1 MTSQEQIKEQ
11 QRVDSVIHQ
20 ITAKIKSVSM
30 EYAKAKTE
38 MKLVQENYS
47 ANTSVNYIEVDDR
60 IETSA
65 DLQQQRALASRLI
78 ENEQIIAGQ
87 LRTYQDLEKSPY
99 FGRIDIQDPEESTP
113 EQLYIGTASFTDE
126 KQNFLVY
133 DWRAPISAVYYNGTL
148 GDVTYDTPAGK
159 QLTKLTKKRQFLIQH
174 GQIQSMFDTNETV
187 GDELLQHVL
196 GQQNDET
203 MQNIVATIQREQ
215 NDIIR
220 DTRSDLL
227 VVQGVAGSGKTSAIL
242 QRIAFLLYHS
252 RQELQADQIVLFS
265 PNKLFSHY
273 ISDVLPSLGERNMR
287 QVTLAEFL
295 SQRLLGL
302 DVETLFDRYEKAN
315 QLTTTQATYQRF
327 KSSAAYMHQINDY
340 CQRLTP
346 DHFKFNHIYF
356 EGRIFF
362 DRAEIE
368 KIYQSLPALQPAE
381 RFLRTK
387 NILIKRLKRR
397 IGQETK
403 AKWVTDQIDQLSDEQ
418 YHDLLG
424 TKRRR
429 DFQALDDEA
438 DYIARKI
445 VTRRLRVI
453 YDAIYNNY
461 FLDTYS
467 QYADF
472 MQQVT
477 PPTGI
482 NQADMSS
489 DAKHFLNEIEYHRC
503 PLVDAAPLLYLRD
516 LLTGGGQNHAM
527 QHLFVDEMQDYSIAQ
542 LQYLHHAF
550 PKAHMTFLGDS
561 EQALFKAVESP
572 ESLLKRLKAAFNVH
586 RPRLLKLNRSYRSTA
601 PITTFAKALLPDGD
615 QIEAFS
621 RPGDLPRMIMR
632 YDTESGLEALAQEV
646 TRLRQ
651 TNGTVAIL
659 TKNLNQ
665 AHLIYQKLHH
675 QSDDVTLMTDAD
687 LSLPKGTL
695 VLPIYL
701 AKGLEFDAV
710 IGWDVSQTNFPD
722 QRFTGTL
729 YTIATR
735 AMHQLVL
742 MSIGQVS
749 PLIASDKMPQTV
761 LQIEHELTN

>member
-1 MTSQEQIKEQ
+1 MESHEQKVEQ
-11 QRVDSVIHQ
+11 KRVDSVIHQ
-20 ITAKIKSVSM
+20 IAAKVKSVSM
-30 EYAKAKTE
+30 EYSKARSE

-47 ANTSVNYIEVDDR
+47 ANTSVNYVEVDDR

-65 DLQQQRALASRLI
+65 ELQQQRALASRLI

-87 LRTYQDLEKSPY
+87 LNVYKELQKSPY
-99 FGRIDIQDPEESTP
+99 FGRIDIQDPGES
-113 EQLYIGTASFTDE
+113 EQEKLYIGTASFTDDE
-126 KQNFLVY
+126 SNFLVY
-133 DWRAPISAVYYNGTL
+133 DWRAPISAIYYNGTL

-159 QLTKLTKKRQFLIQH
+159 QMTSLKKKRQFLIQNGH
-174 GQIQSMFDTNETV
+174 IESMFDTNETV

-203 MQNIVATIQREQ
+203 MQNIVATIQHEQ

-295 SQRLLGL
+295 SQRLEGL
-302 DVETLFDRYEKAN
+302 DVESLFDRYEKDAELSLE
-315 QLTTTQATYQRF
+315 QQALQDF
-327 KSSAAYMHQINDY
+327 KSSSAYMHQVADY
-340 CQRLTP
+340 CQHLAP
-346 DHFKFNHIYF
+346 EHFKFNHIF
-356 EGRIFF
+356 FDGRIFF
-362 DRAEIE
+362 NKAEIE
-368 KIYQSLPALQPAE
+368 KIYQDLPKLQPAE

-387 NILIKRLKRR
+387 NILIKRLKHR
-397 IGQETK
+397 INQE
-403 AKWVTDQIDQLSDEQ
+403 AQSDWVAEQIDQLSDEQ
-418 YHDLLG
+418 YHELLG
-424 TKRRR
+424 SKRRY
-429 DFQALDDEA
+429 DFQEVDAETN
-438 DYIARKI
+438 YIARKI
-445 VTRRLRVI
+445 VTRRLRKV

-461 FLDTYS
+461 FLDIDS

-472 MQQVT
+472 MDTVT
-477 PPTGI
+477 PPEDVAPHAM
-482 NQADMSS
+482 ADSKKRFMH
-489 DAKHFLNEIEYHRC
+489 DIEFHKC
-503 PLVDAAPLLYLRD
+503 DLVDAAPLLYMRD
-516 LLTGGGQNHAM
+516 ILTGGGQNHAM

-550 PKAHMTFLGDS
+550 PKAQMTFLGDA
-561 EQALFKAVESP
+561 EQALFKAVQSP
-572 ESLLKRLKAAFNVH
+572 EALLTSLRSAFHVR
-586 RPRLLKLNRSYRSTA
+586 RPRLLKLNRSYRSTL

-615 QIEAFS
+615 QIEAFN
-621 RPGDLPRMIMR
+621 RPGKLPRMVIR
-632 YDTESGLEALAQEV
+632 YDLDSGLDALIQEV
-646 TRLRQ
+646 ADLRAD
-651 TNGTVAIL
+651 NGTVAIL
-659 TKNLNQ
+659 TKNLQQ
-665 AHLIYQKLHH
+665 AHQVYQKLHFEN
-675 QSDDVTLMTDAD
+675 DDVTLMTDAD

-695 VLPIYL
+695 VMPIYL

-710 IGWDVSQTNFPD
+710 IAWDVSATNFPD
-722 QRFTGTL
+722 DRFTGTL

-742 MSIGQVS
+742 MSIGPVS
-749 PLIASDKMPQTV
+749 PLIASEKMPDSV
-761 LQIEHELTN
+761 LEIEHELTN